1 MLRWPCAIVRFSSY
15 CPFCASPPSYLFDL
29 FPAPLTSPPFP
40 LEASLSFW

>member
-29 FPAPLTSPPFP
+29 FPTPTFPPFP